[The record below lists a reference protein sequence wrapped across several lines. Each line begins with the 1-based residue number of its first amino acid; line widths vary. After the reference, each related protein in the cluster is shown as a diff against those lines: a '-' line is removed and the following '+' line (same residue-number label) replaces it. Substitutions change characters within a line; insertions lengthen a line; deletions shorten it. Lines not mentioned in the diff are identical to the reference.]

1 MAFEGFKCFVRPN
14 ATNRVLGVDGLVG
27 RQKGRHLNVAAKKL
41 LHEFPDKFS
50 TDFEENKKRFNE
62 LEAITY
68 SKEERNKLAGAI
80 TVIVL
85 ASKSRT
91 EE

>member
-1 MAFEGFKCFVRPN
+1 M
-14 ATNRVLGVDGLVG
+14 G

-41 LHEFPDKFS
+41 VHEFPDKFS
-50 TDFEENKKRFNE
+50 TEFEENKKRLNE

-80 TVIVL
+80 TDIML
-85 ASKSRT
+85 AAKARS
-91 EE
+91 ED